1 MKKRIICAILTI
13 SLIFCELVPAYA
25 AYEAGENKLPE
36 GCVALTDEE
45 VANLSYAIAP
55 DEEPG
60 EIIANAKNTRAVTR
74 ASTGSRVLSISVCA
88 LLRNID
94 TDEKFYN
101 SSLGRTVRFNSS
113 TQSEGIHISHAS
125 TVALMDRVDAY
136 IAAQPENLEFIG
148 WYFSCV
154 FLFESSR
161 PRYALYHPTQTYIGS
176 TAEKRV
182 NISSTRYQLPLSGGF
197 LFPAGRDPRT
207 AYYYLGFD
215 GTYYY
220 QATNGQL
227 IGSLF
232 GADAAFNHS
241 SGT

>member
-1 MKKRIICAILTI
+1 MKKRIICAILSL

-55 DEEPG
+55 DEEPD
-60 EIIANAKNTRAVTR
+60 EIITNANNTRAVTR
-74 ASTGSRVLSISVCA
+74 ASTGSRVLSISVYA
-88 LLRNID
+88 MYQD
-94 TDEKFYN
+94 TETEDRFYHPDF
-101 SSLGRTVRFNSS
+101 GRSITYNSS
-113 TQSEGIHISHAS
+113 TQSEGIHFSHAS
-125 TVALMDRVDAY
+125 TVALMDRFEAFLATQEGSY
-136 IAAQPENLEFIG
+136 EFIG
-148 WYFSCV
+148 WYFKCV

-161 PRYALYHPTQTYIGS
+161 PRYAIYHPTQTYIGS
-176 TAEKRV
+176 TAETRV
-182 NISSTRYQLPLSGGF
+182 NITSTRYQLPLSGGF
-197 LFPAGRDPRT
+197 LFPTDRDPRT
-207 AYYYLGFD
+207 AYYYLGYD